1 MQGMTGPAGSPE
13 VRIVPEPPERDRAA
27 IRLALERAAAV
38 GGSERNGRTGWWRDG
53 IRANVRPPR
62 GRRSW
67 S

>member
-1 MQGMTGPAGSPE
+1 MTGPAGSPE
-13 VRIVPEPPERDRAA
+13 LRIVPEPPERDRAA

-38 GGSERNGRTGWWRDG
+38 GGSEHNGRTGWWREG
-53 IRANVRPPR
+53 IRANVRPS